1 MASRSETRRAC
12 AYGVADRHAAVDLE
26 RDGDAGPD
34 PGGGQGVFG
43 HRGPHD
49 PFHQVHAT
57 DGERLKQ
64 RRVCAKEG
72 REVPY
77 KQIVK
82 GYERSNGK
90 YVVLSQDEIDAAAGD
105 RAHVIEL
112 DEFVITDDIDPVVF
126 DRTYYLGAQS
136 KDARGPYRLL
146 HDALAKTGRAGIG
159 RWVFHNREYLVAI
172 RALDDVVALHTM
184 RFAAELVD
192 PAKLDVKRAKRAPNR
207 REVEMAGRL
216 VESLHA
222 SFKPENFSDSYR
234 ERVRELIEAKARG
247 ETPEIEPETP
257 HAQDEVDLMGALEAS
272 LTGSGR

>member
-1 MASRSETRRAC
+1 MPRSIWNGTVMLGRIP
-12 AYGVADRHAAVDLE
+12 VAVKVYSATEDHTI
-26 RDGDAGPD
+26 
-34 PGGGQGVFG
+34 
-43 HRGPHD
+43 H
-49 PFHQVHAT
+49 FHQVHAA
-57 DGERLKQ
+57 DGEQIKQ

-82 GYERSNGK
+82 GYERSDGT

-105 RAHVIEL
+105 GAHVIEL
-112 DEFVITDDIDPVVF
+112 DEFVVADEVDPVVF

-172 RALDDVVALHTM
+172 RALDDVLVLHTM
-184 RFAAELVD
+184 RFADELVD
-192 PAKLDVKRAKRAPNR
+192 PAKLDVPRAKRAPNR
-207 REVEMAGRL
+207 REVEMARRL

-222 SFKPENFSDSYR
+222 PFDPDDFSDDYR
-234 ERVRELIEAKARG
+234 ERVQQLIEAKARG
-247 ETPEIEPETP
+247 ETPEIEPEP
-257 HAQDEVDLMGALEAS
+257 PRDQDVDLMGALEAS
-272 LTGSGR
+272 LSGSGR

>member
-1 MASRSETRRAC
+1 MLGRIP
-12 AYGVADRHAAVDLE
+12 VAVKVYSATEDHTI
-26 RDGDAGPD
+26 
-34 PGGGQGVFG
+34 
-43 HRGPHD
+43 H
-49 PFHQVHAT
+49 FHQVHAT

-77 KQIVK
+77 QQIVK

-112 DEFVITDDIDPVVF
+112 DEFVVAGEVDPVAF
-126 DRTYYLGAQS
+126 DRAYYLGAQS

-146 HDALAKTGRAGIG
+146 HDALAKTNRAGLG
-159 RWVFHNREYLVAI
+159 RWVFHNREYLVAV
-172 RALDDVVALHTM
+172 RALDDVIVLHTM
-184 RFAAELVD
+184 RFADELVD
-192 PAKLDVKRAKRAPNR
+192 PAKLDVTSAKRAPKR
-207 REVEMAGRL
+207 PEVEMAGRL

-222 SFKPENFSDSYR
+222 PFRPEKFSDSYR
-234 ERVRELIEAKARG
+234 DRVQQLIEAKARG
-247 ETPEIEPETP
+247 ETPEIEPEKP
-257 HAQDEVDLMGALEAS
+257 RQPDADLMAALEAS